1 MDSHTSQISRHR
13 DKTSLLSRPDGEGC
27 GSHPKDLSILL
38 QAGEAVLIKLLPPSS
53 VPPFSALL
61 FDDKSL
67 QIRFPLPAVS
77 LLESTSIS
85 AGRKL
90 GGWWREKGPACLLF
104 LSALLWKTPSSF
116 PHTPPTSQP
125 LNPPK
130 KLSVPYRG
138 GTTGQQPC
146 LQVPLLSLCCTSTAA
161 LTEAWLPTLW
171 SRSYLAGFGN
181 PSLCLVSLVL
191 RLGAASCPY
200 YLCCLHFLFLSFSW
214 FNQFLMRSD
223 N

>member
-1 MDSHTSQISRHR
+1 MESPTSQISRHR
-13 DKTSLLSRPDGEGC
+13 DKTSLLSKPDGEGC

-53 VPPFSALL
+53 MPHFSALL

-77 LLESTSIS
+77 LLESTSRS

-104 LSALLWKTPSSF
+104 LSASLWQTPSSF

-125 LNPPK
+125 PTPK
-130 KLSVPYRG
+130 KAV
-138 GTTGQQPC
+138 C
-146 LQVPLLSLCCTSTAA
+146 ALQRWQHNPAAALPPGPSSEPLLYQHSS
-161 LTEAWLPTLW
+161 PH
-171 SRSYLAGFGN
+171 RGLASN
-181 PSLCLVSLVL
+181 PF
-191 RLGAASCPY
+191 GAAPTWQV
-200 YLCCLHFLFLSFSW
+200 LAPPAFALFL
-214 FNQFLMRSD
+214 
-223 N
+223 